1 MALAAP
7 APLSPYHDCSTF
19 DCGNVELSEWL
30 RQHAQDNEVTRASR
44 CFVACEG
51 NRVAGFYA
59 LAAGSVERR
68 NVQGSIRRN
77 MPDPV
82 PAVLL
87 GRLVV
92 DQEWQGQGLGADLL
106 QDATLRALRAAQ
118 EIGARV
124 LLCHAIDA
132 NAHRFYLRHG
142 FARSTFDPLT
152 VMLDLRKAEA
162 MLRGQLPM
170 AD

>member
-1 MALAAP
+1 MLTAP
-7 APLSPYHDCSTF
+7 APLAPHHDCSTF
-19 DCGNVELSEWL
+19 DCGNAELSQWL
-30 RQHAQDNEVTRASR
+30 RQHAQDSQAVRGSR
-44 CFVACEG
+44 CFVACDG

-68 NVQGSIRRN
+68 NARGSIRRN

-87 GRLVV
+87 GRLAV
-92 DQEWQGQGLGADLL
+92 DRSWQGRGLGADLL

-124 LLCHAIDA
+124 LLCHAIDEK
-132 NAHRFYLRHG
+132 AHQFYLRHG
-142 FARSTFDPLT
+142 FVESTFDPLT
-152 VMLDLRKAEA
+152 IMLDLRQAEA
-162 MLRGQLPM
+162 TLRS
-170 AD
+170 